1 MSRAVFPGTGLKRS
15 ERFNH
20 KEMVKASLLS
30 CILPRDHYTAWHILF
45 EECVVRSSLIR
56 CCISVKFFSHELRQ
70 NASFSSFA
78 ADNSVY
84 CIAQQEDVMKEES
97 GGKGPS

>member
-1 MSRAVFPGTGLKRS
+1 M
-15 ERFNH
+15 
-20 KEMVKASLLS
+20 
-30 CILPRDHYTAWHILF
+30 
-45 EECVVRSSLIR
+45 VRSSLIR
-56 CCISVKFFSHELRQ
+56 CRISVKFFSHELRQ

-84 CIAQQEDVMKEES
+84 CIAQQEDVTKEES

>member
-1 MSRAVFPGTGLKRS
+1 MSRAGFPGTGLKRS

-30 CILPRDHYTAWHILF
+30 CILPRAHYTAWHILF

-56 CCISVKFFSHELRQ
+56 ISVKFFHM
-70 NASFSSFA
+70 SF
-78 ADNSVY
+78 DKMLVSVRSQPI
-84 CIAQQEDVMKEES
+84 IAFIVSLNKKM
-97 GGKGPS
+97 